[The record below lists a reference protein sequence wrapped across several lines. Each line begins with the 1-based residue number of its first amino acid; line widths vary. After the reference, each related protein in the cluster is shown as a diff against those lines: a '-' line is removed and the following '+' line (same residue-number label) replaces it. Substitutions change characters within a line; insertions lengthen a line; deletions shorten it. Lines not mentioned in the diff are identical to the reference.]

1 MIVGNVS
8 DCKPLSAVQP
18 PADYVAVYPSL
29 AQASTSAV
37 TMSYSH
43 CSSL

>member
-1 MIVGNVS
+1 MIVGNIS
-8 DCKPLSAVQP
+8 DCKPLSAVQA
-18 PADYVAVYPSL
+18 PADYVAIYPSFT
-29 AQASTSAV
+29 QASTSAV